1 MKCLFVS
8 AVRFSQ
14 VLSATAILLLSGAG
28 TYGQTGG
35 ELPVYTVVQSGALPP
50 QAAALAGALAIPAGG
65 YVLTNGQMD
74 FIDPTN
80 YLAAPVLPV
89 TDPTVQSNL
98 LADTVNRFPAIP
110 IHFEQLNF
118 ATLNALTVPGSNTA
132 VLEFAI
138 GLTNAGLAPSSA
150 TPDVK
155 HTVLMAIYTNDD
167 NTVSFAS
174 NNIDTEVNFQF
185 TLQGLPVVGPGAQV
199 QVAYG
204 PSGAVTRLHYAAR
217 QVVPGPMVALI
228 SPTVASNNAVA
239 LYGAINAQINVQ
251 LVYYAPPLS
260 MTTVTT
266 LIPWYL
272 CGGTILATNPV
283 TGLPSPIHLNHAL
296 IPATA
301 DPNYV
306 PTVSMTASTLGGTQ
320 VVASAVVTGG
330 TEPYSYLWSGSPPDL
345 FTNPGSSIQ
354 YTPILQETP
363 TEVSISHAASG
374 SAMLSW
380 LDPLGLYQMQ
390 STPGLSFPT
399 WTIFTNNMNI
409 CNEVNQVTFNPASQ
423 DQFFR
428 LQLPNQ
434 PVGAIETVGLK
445 IVDNNGVY
453 VAARQ
458 PIGVNVI
465 PMVTL
470 QTGPPQAINWG
481 TEAPYDQDFCS
492 WDDSSWRSSM
502 ENFPSIFGP
511 EQFDRG
517 EYIALPV
524 DFIAPPYGWEENVVD
539 TAALVFYNGHG
550 NPNAITFTS
559 PYAGSGT
566 PYFVLWNSA
575 VDGGKSI
582 GNWGSSQMDWMALL
596 SCSVLAQVD
605 DPNSD
610 YLAFER
616 WGTAFN
622 GLHSMLGFETEA
634 WAHSMTG
641 VFGSSF
647 ETVFVNGMAG
657 HGGFTL
663 TMQQA
668 WFHAA
673 MTTGPIGQ
681 SGGIGDPAYLGPIGP
696 GGVWDFDDFFWGM
709 GPVGP
714 TIRAQTNKGQQNI
727 KGWFYTYE
735 TQ

>member
-1 MKCLFVS
+1 MKRAFVS
-8 AVRFSQ
+8 AVRSGR
-14 VLSATAILLLSGAG
+14 VLLATAILLLSGAAA
-28 TYGQTGG
+28 YGQTGG
-35 ELPVYTVVQSGALPP
+35 GLPVYSVVQSGALPP
-50 QAAALAGALAIPAGG
+50 QAASLASSLGIPPTA

-74 FIDPTN
+74 FMDPTN

-89 TDPTVQSNL
+89 TDPVVQSNL
-98 LADTVNRFPAIP
+98 LADTVNKFPAIP
-110 IHFEQLNF
+110 IHFEQLDF

-132 VLEFAI
+132 VLKFAT
-138 GLTNAGLAPSSA
+138 GLTNAGLVPASA
-150 TPDVK
+150 TPIVT

-167 NTVSFAS
+167 NTVFSAS
-174 NNIDTEVNFQF
+174 NSIDTEVNYQL

-204 PSGAVTRLHYAAR
+204 PNGAVTRLHYAAR
-217 QVVPGPMVALI
+217 QLAPGPMVAII

-239 LYGAINAQINVQ
+239 LYGALNAQINVQ

-272 CGGTILATNPV
+272 CGGTMMATNPV
-283 TGLPSPIHLNHAL
+283 TGLPSPIHLNQAL

-306 PTVSMTASTLGGTQ
+306 PTVGMTASTLGGTQ
-320 VVASAVVTGG
+320 VVASADVTGG
-330 TEPYSYLWSGSPPDL
+330 SPPYSYLWSGSPPDL

-354 YTPILQETP
+354 YTPVIQETP
-363 TEVSISHAASG
+363 TSVSISRAASG

-380 LDPLGLYQMQ
+380 LDPLGLYQAE
-390 STPGLSFPT
+390 STPGLSVPA
-399 WTIFTNNMNI
+399 WTILTNDVVQSNDMNSVTVNM
-409 CNEVNQVTFNPASQ
+409 TSQ
-423 DQFFR
+423 AQFFR
-428 LQLPNQ
+428 LQLPSE
-434 PVGAIETVGLK
+434 PIGTIETVGLK

-453 VAARQ
+453 VGARQ
-458 PIGVNVI
+458 NIGVSVMPVMHLN
-465 PMVTL
+465 P
-470 QTGPPQAINWG
+470 GPPQAINWG
-481 TEAPYDQDFCS
+481 TEAPYDEDFCS

-502 ENFPSIFGP
+502 ENYPSIFGP
-511 EQFDRG
+511 EQFDKG
-517 EYIALPV
+517 EYIALPE

-550 NPNAITFTS
+550 NPNGISFTS
-559 PYAGSGT
+559 PAGGSGT
-566 PYFVLWNSA
+566 PYYKLWNNTL
-575 VDGGKSI
+575 DL
-582 GNWGSSQMDWMALL
+582 GNWGSSQMDWLALL
-596 SCSVLAQVD
+596 SCQVLAQVD

-610 YLAFER
+610 YLAYVR
-616 WGTAFN
+616 WGPCFN
-622 GLHSMLGFETEA
+622 GLHSMLGFETDA

-641 VFGSSF
+641 LFGDSF
-647 ETVFVNGMAG
+647 ETVFVKGMAG
-657 HGGFTL
+657 KSGWAL

-673 MTTGPIGQ
+673 MTTGPIGM
-681 SGGIGDPAYLGPIGP
+681 SGGIGEPAFLGPIGP

-714 TIRAQTNKGQQNI
+714 TIRAQNKQGQQNI